1 MEFLGVGPG
10 ELIFVVII
18 ALVVVGP
25 ERLPVL
31 ARQAGRFLVTVRNW
45 VQRSPDAAMVLRA
58 RQEIEAEL
66 ANLRESLAEVQ
77 SARDEVVKAAREVNT
92 LVKDDVIAPTRAT
105 LDEVAQ
111 PSPVARTTKP
121 NGLPAVAQPPLDV
134 AAPEP
139 QLVAADGSELIAAPD
154 VAAPEPQLVATDGSE
169 LIAAPDVAA
178 LQADV
183 AALAEELRRLQATLQ
198 SRGLIDPAPLV
209 RGAVPLA
216 DAGPVE
222 QIGAAPGAPQE
233 EGTHVEQPVYSRD

>member
-92 LVKDDVIAPTRAT
+92 LVKDDVIAPTRTA

-111 PSPVARTTKP
+111 AGPVPRTTKP
-121 NGLPAVAQPPLDV
+121 NGLPAVAEPPPEAPE
-134 AAPEP
+134 AAPAP
-139 QLVAADGSELIAAPD
+139 QLVAADGSELVPAPEAAP
-154 VAAPEPQLVATDGSE
+154 APLP
-169 LIAAPDVAA
+169 AAPDVAA

-183 AALAEELRRLQATLQ
+183 AALAEELRRLQAALQ
-198 SRGLIDPAPLV
+198 SRGLIDPSPLV
-209 RGAVPLA
+209 RGAVVPP
-216 DAGPVE
+216 DAGPLE
-222 QIGAAPGAPQE
+222 QIGAAPDAPQE
-233 EGTHVEQPVYSRD
+233 EGSHVEQPVYSRD